1 MSEAWSM
8 IGMAEKLLEKKKAGL
23 VAKPDAEAKAR
34 PPRRARATAACDLVR
49 LDPF

>member
-8 IGMAEKLLEKKKAGL
+8 IGMAEMLLEKQKAGL
-23 VAKPDAEAKAR
+23 AAKPNAEAKAR
-34 PPRRARATAACDLVR
+34 PPPRARAAAARDFAR